1 MEIVIDLSLSQHIP
15 EYSGQFTRF
24 CKVVK
29 HKPVIN
35 KIKQNSP

>member
-1 MEIVIDLSLSQHIP
+1 MQIVIDLSLSQHIP
-15 EYSGQFTRF
+15 EYSGRTRF

-35 KIKQNSP
+35 K